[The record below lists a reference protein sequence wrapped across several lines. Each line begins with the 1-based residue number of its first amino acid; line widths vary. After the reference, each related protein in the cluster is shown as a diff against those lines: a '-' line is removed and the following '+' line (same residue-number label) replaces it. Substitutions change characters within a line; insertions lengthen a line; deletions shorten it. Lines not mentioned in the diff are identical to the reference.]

1 MFKVV
6 GCGSV
11 NASTSMK
18 KGLGM
23 DEVTKTYSGLMPET
37 RTLFEPP
44 EVLRELVGLA
54 GVKFNGENPWDIQV
68 YDDEVFSRVL
78 SYGSLGFGES
88 YMEGFW
94 DSHALDDLFYRLLSY
109 DIEEKFVGWARV
121 RLFGE
126 VIRHRVFNL
135 QSYQRAFQVG
145 EQHYDTGND
154 IFEAMLDSSMSY
166 SCGYWQNA
174 TNLEQAQNAKLDMIC
189 RKLELK
195 TGDTLL
201 EIGCG
206 WGGLAYHA
214 AKYYGAKVT
223 GITVSKEQQKLAQE
237 RCTGL
242 AVNIELTDYRKLE
255 GEFDKIVSVGMFE
268 HVGQK
273 NYSVYFDKASRLLKD
288 DGLFLLHTIGNYKTI
303 PMIDPWIDKYIFTN
317 GKLPSAAEIT
327 SELND
332 RFLIED
338 WHNFG
343 HDYDKTLMAWWE
355 NFDSAWPEL
364 EPKYGKRFYRMWKY
378 YLLSCAGFFRSRQ
391 GQLWQLILS
400 KRSRPHIYRS
410 IR

>member
-1 MFKVV
+1 MDDVSKAYTELKQDNR
-6 GCGSV
+6 SV
-11 NASTSMK
+11 SESPK
-18 KGLGM
+18 I
-23 DEVTKTYSGLMPET
+23 
-37 RTLFEPP
+37 
-44 EVLRELVGLA
+44 LRELVGIA
-54 GVKFNGENPWDIQV
+54 GIRFNGDSPWDIQV
-68 YDDEVFSRVL
+68 YDDEMYRRVL
-78 SYGSLGFGES
+78 SHGSLGFGES
-88 YMEGFW
+88 YMDGFW
-94 DSHALDDLFYRLLSY
+94 DCHALDELFYRLLSY

-126 VIRHRVFNL
+126 VIRHQVFNQ
-135 QSYQRAFQVG
+135 QSYQRAFHVG
-145 EQHYDTGND
+145 EQHYDIGND

-166 SCGYWQNA
+166 SCGYWHRA
-174 TNLEQAQNAKLDMIC
+174 TNLEQAQFDKLDMIC

-195 TGDTLL
+195 KSETLL

-214 AKYYGAKVT
+214 AKHYGVKVT
-223 GITVSKEQQKLAQE
+223 GITVSKEQQKLARQ
-237 RCTGL
+237 RCAGL
-242 AVNIELTDYRKLE
+242 AVNIELIDYRKLE

-273 NYSVYFDKASRLLKD
+273 NYAVYFDKVSHLLKD
-288 DGLFLLHTIGNYKTI
+288 DGLFLLHTIGNYKTV
-303 PMIDPWIDKYIFTN
+303 PMMDPWIEKYIFTN

-327 SELND
+327 AELND

-355 NFDSAWPEL
+355 NFDSAWPDL
-364 EPKYGKRFYRMWKY
+364 ESKYGKRFYRMWKY

-391 GQLWQLILS
+391 GQLWQLVLS
-400 KRSRPHIYRS
+400 KRSRQQKYCS